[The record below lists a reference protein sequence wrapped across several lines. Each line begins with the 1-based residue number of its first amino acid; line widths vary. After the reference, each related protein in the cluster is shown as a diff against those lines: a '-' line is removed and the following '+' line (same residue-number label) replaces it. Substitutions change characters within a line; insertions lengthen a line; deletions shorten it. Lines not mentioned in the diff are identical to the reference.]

1 MNKKMNKG
9 LSARNEADSSTN
21 ADKKHVS
28 QHSRKPN
35 VVCSQSQ
42 PMITING
49 LQIFKGCRVDEGT
62 INLKKKAIVQALQQI
77 GLCHAFEFL
86 SHDTVP

>member
-1 MNKKMNKG
+1 MLNSKIPAGTTDEKSTKDEVIN
-9 LSARNEADSSTN
+9 SSPTCT
-21 ADKKHVS
+21 
-28 QHSRKPN
+28 KPL

-49 LQIFKGCRVDEGT
+49 LQIFKGCRVDEIT

-86 SHDTVP
+86 SHDTVS